1 MTLLA
6 IRSQR
11 HRVPLSPSPPPPL
24 SPSAQF
30 AIMLNILA
38 EFLYTGGYSFER
50 LDGSITGDLRQAAID
65 RFCKPGSPTFAFL
78 LSTRAGGVGGSADCS
93 LMSSDGA

>member
-1 MTLLA
+1 MAWLT

-11 HRVPLSPSPPPPL
+11 HRAPLCS
-24 SPSAQF
+24 QF

-38 EFLYTGGYSFER
+38 EFLSTGGYSFER

-65 RFCKPGSPTFAFL
+65 RFCKPGSSTFVFL
-78 LSTRAGGVGGSADCS
+78 LSTRAGGVGTHGLS
-93 LMSSDGA
+93 LMAC